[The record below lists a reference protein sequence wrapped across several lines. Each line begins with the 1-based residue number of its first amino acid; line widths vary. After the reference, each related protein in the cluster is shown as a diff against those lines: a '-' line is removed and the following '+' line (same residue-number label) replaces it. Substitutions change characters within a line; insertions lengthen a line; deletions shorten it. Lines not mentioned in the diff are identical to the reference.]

1 MKQSSHQK
9 VPFIISIVFGFLILA
24 GCALSSSIARLS
36 ITPTLFQTHTPEAT
50 STATIT
56 ATPTETAT
64 PTSTATAT
72 ATSTAT
78 ATATALPCTDKSG
91 VVESFFVSSDAL
103 GVPLPVTIYLPPC
116 YNTSGN
122 YPVLYLL
129 HGQGMDDDYWISLGV
144 TGIADT
150 AINNGQTPFIMVF
163 PFEERFLEDNSI
175 SKFPDAM
182 INDLIPWVDANY
194 ATCLQKM
201 CRAIGGISRGGGWA
215 IKLAVRNID
224 LFGTLGGHSYGL
236 MFGDSNQVQKQLE
249 THTIDDFPRIY
260 LDRGEQDSL
269 APDIDYFVKVL
280 MANGIRPEFHIYP
293 GSHTRNYWST
303 HVQEYMDFY
312 MDAWPGPVP
321 QP

>member
-1 MKQSSHQK
+1 MKHSSHQR
-9 VPFIISIVFGFLILA
+9 VIFIFSGALSFLILA
-24 GCALSSSIARLS
+24 GCALSSSISRLS
-36 ITPTLFQTHTPEAT
+36 ITPTLFQTYTPEAT
-50 STATIT
+50 STATLT

-64 PTSTATAT
+64 PTITATAT

-78 ATATALPCTDKSG
+78 ATPTALPCTDTSG
-91 VVESFFVSSDAL
+91 KIERFMVPSGAL
-103 GVPLPVTIYLPPC
+103 GVPLPTTIYLPPC
-116 YNTSGN
+116 YDPSGN

-129 HGQGMDDDYWISLGV
+129 HGQGMDDNYWISLGV
-144 TGIADT
+144 TGIADI
-150 AINNGQTPFIMVF
+150 AINHGQTPFIMVF
-163 PFEERFLEDNSI
+163 PFEERFLEDNTI
-175 SKFPDAM
+175 SKFPEAM
-182 INDLIPWVDANY
+182 INDLIPWVDTNY
-194 ATCLQKM
+194 ATCTQKD

-215 IKLAVRNID
+215 IKLSMRNLD

-236 MFGDSNQVQKQLE
+236 MFGDSNQVPKQLE

-280 MANGIRPEFHIYP
+280 LANGIRPEFNIYP

-312 MDAWPGPVP
+312 MDAWPEPVP